1 MGYCKKYQSIKFERW
16 NWVSLWSFPLVSSLG
31 PPSDF
36 LGSQYWPPSWSV
48 FPEAPNTPSWPQLTS
63 LRAHVTSPGPM
74 GPTWGPISPTWGPM
88 WPPWSPISP
97 RSLWHLPISPP
108 CCLKGLP
115 EVTKDLSEA
124 SRDLYEVL
132 TDLHKV
138 SNGGRPQVI
147 SSKPHKNYISPK
159 ATL

>member
-1 MGYCKKYQSIKFERW
+1 MRYCKKYQSIKFERF

-36 LGSQYWPPSWSV
+36 LGSQYWPPSWSD
-48 FPEAPNTPSWPQLTS
+48 FPEAPNTPPRPQLTS

-74 GPTWGPISPTWGPM
+74 GPPWGRISSTWGTMS
-88 WPPWSPISP
+88 PPWSPISP
-97 RSLWHLPISPP
+97 RSLCHLPVSPP
-108 CCLKGLP
+108 CCLKGLL

-124 SRDLYEVL
+124 SRDLFEVL

-138 SNGGRPQVI
+138 SDEGRSQVI
-147 SSKPHKNYISPK
+147 SSKPHKDYISPK